1 MRLTVG
7 RVARAHGIRGE
18 VCVEVRTDDPDARL
32 APGATLATD
41 PESSGPLEVVTSRW
55 HSGRLLVHFGGVR
68 DRTAAERL
76 RGTGLLVDVAADQRP
91 EDPDEFYDHQLV
103 GLRAVTRAGA
113 DVGQVVDVLHL
124 PGQEVL
130 ALLGPDGCEV
140 LVPFVAE
147 IVPEVDLVANRIVL
161 DAPPGLLAD
170 HDRAGE
176 EGPAR

>member
-18 VCVEVRTDDPDARL
+18 VCVEVRTDDPAARL
-32 APGATLATD
+32 ALGATLATD
-41 PESSGPLEVVTSRW
+41 PESSGPLEIVASRW
-55 HSGRLLVHFGGVR
+55 HSGRLLVHFSGVR

-76 RGTGLLVDVAADQRP
+76 RGTRLLVDVAADERP
-91 EDPDEFYDHQLV
+91 EDPEEFYDHQLV
-103 GLRAVTRAGA
+103 GLRATTRTGA
-113 DVGQVVDVLHL
+113 EVGVVVDVLHL

-130 ALLGPDGCEV
+130 ALQRSDGSEV

-147 IVPEVDLVANRIVL
+147 IVPEVDLRAGRIVL
-161 DAPPGLLAD
+161 NAPTGLLED
-170 HDRAGE
+170 HDYTVE